1 MSGKL
6 HRRSVPR
13 SGRGESKGKRLP
25 ERVVEEPAPR
35 ATTVGRDSRTERCHH
50 FFWWV
55 LGRIYPL
62 ECESLLSLCF
72 VELAPRSRPGKP
84 CWPGH
89 SARSK
94 LSHSRTGFLRK
105 YREQD
110 RPETTRKSG
119 HTPACGRSGRE
130 SRLSTR
136 AGSFAVLEFGLMGS
150 GGRFGQ
156 EPDEVDGL

>member
-1 MSGKL
+1 MRVPRDLPRSEPEHLSVLQGGSRMHYGRLGSSGKCSASRTL
-6 HRRSVPR
+6 FAGVPR
-13 SGRGESKGKRLP
+13 FAGGR
-25 ERVVEEPAPR
+25 
-35 ATTVGRDSRTERCHH
+35 
-50 FFWWV
+50 
-55 LGRIYPL
+55 LGRIGTL